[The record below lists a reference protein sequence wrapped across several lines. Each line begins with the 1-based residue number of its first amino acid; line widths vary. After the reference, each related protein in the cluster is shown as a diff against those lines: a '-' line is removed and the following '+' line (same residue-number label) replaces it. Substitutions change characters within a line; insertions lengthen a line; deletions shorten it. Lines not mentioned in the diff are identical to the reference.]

1 MRQDFDFHIH
11 SKYSDG
17 EFSVEHIIKLLEVLN
32 INKFAITDHDSVD
45 SVLYLRGKKC
55 NYISGVEMSS
65 RYMDTN
71 MHILGYYIDGDLSKL
86 QELCK
91 KVRLARKS
99 RLEEHISK
107 LTAKFNLEFSQKDID
122 IITSDTS
129 TLGRPHIGRLL
140 IKYGYVNSMEEA
152 FEKYLYKV
160 HSSIFYR
167 TDAKIVIDAI
177 HEAGGI
183 AILAHPKDIEKKY
196 KIDIEEFLPHLIE
209 IGIDG
214 IEVYNSIHQFED
226 TIRYKKLAEK
236 YELLTSG
243 GSDYHGPNVKG
254 KVKLG
259 VVTKDYIPKIN
270 IDELTFQKKD

>member
-11 SKYSDG
+11 SKNSDG
-17 EFSVEHIIKLLEVLN
+17 EFSVEHIVKLLEVLK
-32 INKFAITDHDSVD
+32 INKFAITDHDNID
-45 SVLYLRGKKC
+45 SVFYLKGKKC

-91 KVRLARKS
+91 KVRHARKS

-107 LTAKFNLEFSQKDID
+107 LTSEFNLEFSQKDID

-214 IEVYNSIHQFED
+214 IEVYNSIHKFED
-226 TIRYKKLAEK
+226 TIKYKKLAEK

-259 VVTKDYIPKIN
+259 MVTKDYIPKIN
-270 IDELTFQKKD
+270 INELTFQKKD

>member
-11 SKYSDG
+11 SKNSDG
-17 EFSVEHIIKLLEVLN
+17 EFSVEHIVKLLEVLK
-32 INKFAITDHDSVD
+32 INKFAITDHDNID
-45 SVLYLRGKKC
+45 SVFYLKGKKC

-71 MHILGYYIDGDLSKL
+71 MHILGYYIDGDLTKL
-86 QELCK
+86 KGLCE
-91 KVRLARKS
+91 KVRSARKG

-107 LTAKFNLEFSQKDID
+107 LMSEFNLEFNQKDID
-122 IITSDTS
+122 IILSDTS

-140 IKYGYVNSMEEA
+140 IKYGYVKTMEEA

-167 TDAKIVIDAI
+167 VDAKTVIDAI

-196 KIDIEEFLPHLIE
+196 KIDIEEFIPHLIE

-214 IEVYNSIHQFED
+214 IEVYNSIHKLED

-236 YELLTSG
+236 YELLISG

-259 VVTKDYIPKIN
+259 ILTKDYIPKIN
-270 IDELTFQKKD
+270 VEELTFQKKD

>member
-11 SKYSDG
+11 SKNSDG
-17 EFSVEHIIKLLEVLN
+17 EFSVEHIVKLLEVLK
-32 INKFAITDHDSVD
+32 INKFAITDHDNID
-45 SVLYLRGKKC
+45 SVFYLKGKKC

-71 MHILGYYIDGDLSKL
+71 MHILGYYIDGDLTKL
-86 QELCK
+86 KGLCE
-91 KVRLARKS
+91 KVRSARKG

-107 LTAKFNLEFSQKDID
+107 LMSEFNLEFNQKDID
-122 IITSDTS
+122 IILSDTS

-140 IKYGYVNSMEEA
+140 IKYGYVKTMEEA

-167 TDAKIVIDAI
+167 VDAKTVIDAI

-214 IEVYNSIHQFED
+214 IEVYNSIHKFED

-259 VVTKDYIPKIN
+259 ILAKDYIPKIN
-270 IDELTFQKKD
+270 VEELTFQKKD

>member
-11 SKYSDG
+11 SKNSDG
-17 EFSVEHIIKLLEVLN
+17 EFSVEHIVKLLEVLK
-32 INKFAITDHDSVD
+32 INKFAITDHDNID
-45 SVLYLRGKKC
+45 SVFYLKGKKC

-71 MHILGYYIDGDLSKL
+71 MHILGYYIDGDLTKL
-86 QELCK
+86 KGLCE
-91 KVRLARKS
+91 KVRAARKG

-107 LTAKFNLEFSQKDID
+107 LMSEFNLEFNQKDID
-122 IITSDTS
+122 IILSDTS

-140 IKYGYVNSMEEA
+140 IKYGYVKTMEEA

-167 TDAKIVIDAI
+167 VDAKTVIDAI

-214 IEVYNSIHQFED
+214 IEVYNSIHKFED

-259 VVTKDYIPKIN
+259 ILAKDYIPKIN
-270 IDELTFQKKD
+270 IEELTFQKKD